1 MIFRT
6 FEHHKLAFYRLLL
19 RIKSK
24 FSKDSSD
31 SLSTFSTT
39 LEFLR
44 LLVST
49 EPSEEDIP
57 LTRTMTLTN
66 AELREVIS
74 WQQHIF
80 NHPLEHL
87 NKYLEDSAQE
97 DESLE
102 SLVESVQSLI
112 SILRD
117 TTAQPKTESGR
128 SVSCVC
134 CLYIL
139 FCVMLVTDFILSNS
153 YVFYMHLIQTDWSA
167 VEKYIGCEL

>member
-1 MIFRT
+1 M
-6 FEHHKLAFYRLLL
+6 AFYRLLQ
-19 RIKSK
+19 RIKIK

-49 EPSEEDIP
+49 EPADDDIP
-57 LTRTMTLTN
+57 LTRTITLTN
-66 AELREVIS
+66 AELREVVNWTQNITT
-74 WQQHIF
+74 
-80 NHPLEHL
+80 HPLVDL
-87 NKYLEDSAQE
+87 NKYLEESAME

-117 TTAQPKTESGR
+117 TAEPPKTDVGR
-128 SVSCVC
+128 SFVVLTLASSK
-134 CLYIL
+134 
-139 FCVMLVTDFILSNS
+139 FAT
-153 YVFYMHLIQTDWSA
+153 
-167 VEKYIGCEL
+167 

>member
-1 MIFRT
+1 M
-6 FEHHKLAFYRLLL
+6 AFYRLLQ
-19 RIKSK
+19 RIKIK

-49 EPSEEDIP
+49 EPADDDIP
-57 LTRTMTLTN
+57 LTRTITLTN
-66 AELREVIS
+66 AELREVVNWTQNITT
-74 WQQHIF
+74 
-80 NHPLEHL
+80 HPLVDL
-87 NKYLEDSAQE
+87 NKYLEESAME

-117 TTAQPKTESGR
+117 TAEPPKTDVGR
-128 SVSCVC
+128 SLVVFSVAF
-134 CLYIL
+134 CLKLYSPLKVPETKYSRSSVARTLMAHLSWL
-139 FCVMLVTDFILSNS
+139 FQNC
-153 YVFYMHLIQTDWSA
+153 A
-167 VEKYIGCEL
+167 